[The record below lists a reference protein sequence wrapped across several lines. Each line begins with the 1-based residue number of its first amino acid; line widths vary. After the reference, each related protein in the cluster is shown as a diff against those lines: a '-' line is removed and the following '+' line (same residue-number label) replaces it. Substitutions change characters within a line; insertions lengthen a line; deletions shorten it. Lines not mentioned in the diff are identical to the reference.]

1 MLRSIKAKIAVSA
14 AIGVLVTV
22 FLLIIFSVYSSRQ
35 SSSLVRIEVSDL
47 VTKITLE
54 KMMSIA
60 ADSSKILPEN

>member
-54 KMMSIA
+54 K
-60 ADSSKILPEN
+60 